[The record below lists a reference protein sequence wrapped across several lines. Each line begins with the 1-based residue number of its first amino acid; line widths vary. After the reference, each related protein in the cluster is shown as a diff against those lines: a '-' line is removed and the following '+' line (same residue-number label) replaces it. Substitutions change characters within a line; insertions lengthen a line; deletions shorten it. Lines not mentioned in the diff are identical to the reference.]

1 MPPSWAPPDI
11 NIMPGESCVIVC
23 WLACVSS
30 KNILVFIVAFFYAI
44 QFQEEP
50 WQKDCFCGYAEKPS
64 LYPHSSFDK
73 SSMAAN
79 PWIAQIYNKIDVR
92 FITIQNFVDN
102 FLCVGSIISKKHILT
117 SKWCFGEPLNEV
129 DLYSHRKPRSGPNGD
144 INAFTKLKQTESIH
158 PHQIIIWYKICA
170 CLSTHKSK
178 CYC

>member
-1 MPPSWAPPDI
+1 M
-11 NIMPGESCVIVC
+11 
-23 WLACVSS
+23 SS

-79 PWIAQIYNKIDVR
+79 PWIVQIYNKIDVR

-144 INAFTKLKQTESIH
+144 INAFTKLMYCTVRGAEQKSVSELCLVFF
-158 PHQIIIWYKICA
+158 QICI
-170 CLSTHKSK
+170 TNRK
-178 CYC
+178 CNT